1 LSVETLHG
9 PAVGFEEVFVGATRW
24 IVSDLMNRMLFPDV
38 DGSWCSTLSKFDLYF
53 RYSLTATLHNVPMDE
68 VSLQFHIKKNDY
80 FGTLATVLD
89 LISQNLRKKGTFA
102 TLKLSCVCETG

>member
-1 LSVETLHG
+1 
-9 PAVGFEEVFVGATRW
+9 
-24 IVSDLMNRMLFPDV
+24 
-38 DGSWCSTLSKFDLYF
+38 
-53 RYSLTATLHNVPMDE
+53 MDE